1 MVRTAAWGLVFAAML
16 LAAPAGAQDA
26 SSEPEN
32 GRYTFHRV
40 PDGYLRLDS
49 RSGQVSLCGRRTVG
63 WACEAIPDE
72 RTALENEI
80 GRLQAQNALLKKEL
94 LAQGLKL
101 PGSIKADP
109 PPPARTEKNELTL
122 QLPSNAE
129 IDRVMAMVERVWRR
143 LVEMISNLQKDAQKK
158 T

>member
-1 MVRTAAWGLVFAAML
+1 MVRAAAWSLVVATVV
-16 LAAPAGAQDA
+16 LAAPVGAQDA
-26 SSEPEN
+26 APEPEN

-40 PDGYLRLDS
+40 PDGYLRLDG

-72 RTALENEI
+72 RMALESEI

-94 LAQGLKL
+94 LAHGLKL
-101 PGSIKADP
+101 PGSIKTDP
-109 PPPARTEKNELTL
+109 PPPARSEKNELTL
-122 QLPSNAE
+122 QLPGNAE
-129 IDRVMAMVERVWRR
+129 IDRLMAMVERVWRR
-143 LVEMISNLQKDAQKK
+143 LVEMISNLQKDAQKR